1 MPIEA
6 RVVLEYTQIVRL
18 RKDVLGPADRD
29 ELVDETAR
37 RGQAALL

>member
-6 RVVLEYTQIVRL
+6 RVVLEHAQIVRL

-29 ELVDETAR
+29 ELLGKTA
-37 RGQAALL
+37 